1 MQKIPSLK
9 SFKTYNELSLNFQI
23 PELCLKK
30 FVVSDYPGSSKE
42 NVEISKRAFHL
53 KKISADDLLTFRIES
68 EIQPTF
74 VLKRGA
80 KLFYGKIPKNMNCSA
95 ILKTNE
101 HLCSKCRRCHALSFE
116 NGGCQKIL
124 DEFYSDKTFK
134 KEYRIKVITAG
145 KRIEKYD
152 FITLGFQTLNQDD
165 AQESFGV
172 MNCDFFELEE

>member
-1 MQKIPSLK
+1 MTYYLAIDIGASSGRHILSHIENERLVLEEIYRFDNNLTQSKNGLVWDIESLF
-9 SFKTYNELSLNFQI
+9 SEVLNGI
-23 PELCLKK
+23 KMC
-30 FVVSDYPGSSKE
+30 
-42 NVEISKRAFHL
+42 
-53 KKISADDLLTFRIES
+53 KKI
-68 EIQPTF
+68 
-74 VLKRGA
+74 
-80 KLFYGKIPKNMNCSA
+80 GKIPKNMNCSA

-152 FITLGFQTLNQDD
+152 FITLGFQTFNQDD
-165 AQESFGV
+165 AKESFGV